1 MAGLAGE
8 LEGRQTIFGIT
19 WNFSWNWSVFREY
32 FFSSV
37 ILDGAKIT
45 LELTVLAMVAGIILG
60 VFAALGKTSKILP
73 LRIIAEL
80 YIWLFRG
87 TPVLV
92 QLILW
97 YTILSQTPE
106 FTIALIALGLN
117 EGAYMAEI
125 VRAGLEAVD
134 NGQTEA
140 AQSLGMRYGQIMRR
154 IVLPQAM
161 RVVIPPTGNE
171 VISMLKTTALASV
184 IALSELLQRTENI
197 YTCSSCDG
205 AFHPLE
211 LLMIA
216 AIYYLVLTSIFTI
229 IQRYIESRLG
239 DRRARD
245 SGGMSEWLSGRMQAI
260 GGRRA

>member
-1 MAGLAGE
+1 
-8 LEGRQTIFGIT
+8 
-19 WNFSWNWSVFREY
+19 
-32 FFSSV
+32 
-37 ILDGAKIT
+37 
-45 LELTVLAMVAGIILG
+45 MVMGVILG

-73 LRIIAEL
+73 LRIIAEV

-125 VRAGLEAVD
+125 VRAGLEAID
-134 NGQTEA
+134 KGQTEA

-171 VISMLKTTALASV
+171 VISMLKTTSLASV
-184 IALSELLQRTENI
+184 IALSELLQRTQNI

-216 AIYYLVLTSIFTI
+216 AIYYLILTSIFTV

-239 DRRARD
+239 DRRAGEAGRFGD
-245 SGGMSEWLSGRMQAI
+245 WFGGRMQQAI